1 MNEQIGVVGG
11 GQMGSQIAA
20 LSAMAGYETH
30 IYDKDT
36 ENVTSKLNLLKITLR
51 ILFQKINIQKSI

>member
-20 LSAMAGYETH
+20 LSAMAGM
-30 IYDKDT
+30 
-36 ENVTSKLNLLKITLR
+36 KLIFMIKILKM
-51 ILFQKINIQKSI
+51 